1 MTPKSKHPALAS
13 NLKEKEP
20 ESDLIASLIPPN
32 SDLPVDPDRLKKAI
46 KNALIKNDNK
56 PEKIDIQSIMREQV
70 RIYKQISEFKNSK
83 RKAPSNS
90 NQDNLRNAYVSSRII
105 KKIAEDQIHQSV
117 KQLVS
122 AAE

>member
-1 MTPKSKHPALAS
+1 MD
-13 NLKEKEP
+13 P
-20 ESDLIASLIPPN
+20 E
-32 SDLPVDPDRLKKAI
+32 RLKKAI

-56 PEKIDIQSIMREQV
+56 PDKIDIQSIMREQV

-83 RKAPSNS
+83 RKAPTSS
-90 NQDNLRNAYVSSRII
+90 GDDNLRNAYVSSRII

-122 AAE
+122 QAE